1 MGALFTKREDAAA
14 RQAHKAIEQFSDM
27 LTIERERQYRNHP
40 RWDRDAARRNVRQF
54 AEHVLKTFQHFIRTL
69 DANERSGDDKH

>member
-54 AEHVLKTFQHFIRTL
+54 ADRLLKSLQHFIRTL
-69 DANERSGDDKH
+69 DANERGGNED